1 MATHRVTITTD
12 GREYRTT
19 GAVSLTVTANPMR
32 AAAQALLDQGRPPSD
47 TLKGVFAEGQIT
59 AATLGS
65 IVRTRS
71 HPGVDP

>member
-1 MATHRVTITTD
+1 
-12 GREYRTT
+12 
-19 GAVSLTVTANPMR
+19 MR

-47 TLKGVFAEGQIT
+47 MLKGVFAEKQIT

-65 IVRTRS
+65 IIKTRS